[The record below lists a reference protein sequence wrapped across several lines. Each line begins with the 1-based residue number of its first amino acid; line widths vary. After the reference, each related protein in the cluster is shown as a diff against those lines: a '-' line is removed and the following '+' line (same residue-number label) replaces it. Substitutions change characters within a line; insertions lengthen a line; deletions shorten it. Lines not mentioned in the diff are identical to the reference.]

1 MQKLL
6 RGVRFRV
13 ASSDGIAR
21 LSTGASK
28 IVESEVMDLKLPN
41 LTFHEMIWS
50 REKEWA
56 GKTALVRS
64 SCEIKIIIFDIFLQI
79 DAVRGD
85 EHTFSEAR
93 SLCKSFGHG
102 LLSLGAQVNDVVAVV
117 LPNMPEYAVV
127 MLGASEA
134 ALRVTTLNPTYT
146 PSKLYTTNPIGL
158 VILGSYKTP
167 NTIKVM
173 DLGDI

>member
-1 MQKLL
+1 M
-6 RGVRFRV
+6 
-13 ASSDGIAR
+13 
-21 LSTGASK
+21 
-28 IVESEVMDLKLPN
+28 
-41 LTFHEMIWS
+41 
-50 REKEWA
+50 
-56 GKTALVRS
+56 
-64 SCEIKIIIFDIFLQI
+64 
-79 DAVRGD
+79 
-85 EHTFSEAR
+85 
-93 SLCKSFGHG
+93 
-102 LLSLGAQVNDVVAVV
+102 LSLGAQVNDVVAVV

-146 PSKLYTTNPIGL
+146 PSKLCTTNPIGL